1 VPETFYSSYI
11 NHTSIYETPLSFWR
25 WSAYSI
31 ISSILKDK
39 CYIKLGNSPLFPNL
53 YILFIAESSGH
64 RKNRPVVDAQSFVNS
79 INASKT
85 ISGRAS
91 VQAILDELATT
102 ETDARTGKVIKS
114 NSATFY
120 APELSAGIVSDP
132 DGLRVLTDIYDYKI
146 NPYKNRLR
154 TGPSFNLEHIVFSML
169 SASNQAML
177 TNMFDQSIIQGGF
190 IARTMLVMPNE
201 ERPPNSLLRVDHEAL
216 KISKE
221 NTLSHLKKVNTLS
234 GEFKIDDTAI
244 TEYDAWYNPFRKEY
258 TKRKDNTGIIGR
270 IHTHILKIAMI
281 LAANEL
287 TQCILKKHIEQAIE
301 ECLGLIPN
309 YNTFTMNNAK
319 TEIGSIGGTIVTELL
334 TAKDHMLSR
343 KAIIRAYWHSFDLDL
358 MDKAIVALEEAG
370 MLKTHQTKEGLFYQL
385 TAYALEIMS

>member
-1 VPETFYSSYI
+1 MPETFYSAYI

-39 CYIKLGNSPLFPNL
+39 CYIKNGDSLLFSNL

-64 RKNRPVVDAQSFVNS
+64 RKNRPVEFGQTLVNS

-91 VQAILDELATT
+91 VQAILDELAST
-102 ETDARTGKVIKS
+102 ETDAKTGRVIKS

-132 DGLRVLTDIYDYKI
+132 DGLRVLTDIYDYKT

-154 TGPSFNLEHIVFSML
+154 TGPSFNLERVVFSML
-169 SASNQAML
+169 SASNQDML
-177 TNMFDQSIIQGGF
+177 TNLFDQSIIKGGF
-190 IARTMLVMPNE
+190 IARTLLVMPNE
-201 ERPPNSLLRVDHEAL
+201 FRAPNSLLRLDHEAL
-216 KISKE
+216 KKSKE
-221 NTLSHLKKVNTLS
+221 DIILHLRRINQLS
-234 GEFKIDDTAI
+234 GEFQIDDSSI
-244 TEYDAWYNPFRKEY
+244 TEYESWYNPFRKEY
-258 TKRKDNTGIIGR
+258 AKRKDITGIIGR

-287 TQCILKKHIEQAIE
+287 TQCIQKRHVEQAIE

-309 YNTFTMNNAK
+309 YNTFTMSNAK
-319 TEIGSIGGTIVTELL
+319 TEIGSIGGTIITELL

-358 MDKAIVALEEAG
+358 MDKAVLALEEAG
-370 MLKTHQTKEGLFYQL
+370 MLKTHQTKDGLYYQL
-385 TAYALEIMS
+385 TPYALEIMS